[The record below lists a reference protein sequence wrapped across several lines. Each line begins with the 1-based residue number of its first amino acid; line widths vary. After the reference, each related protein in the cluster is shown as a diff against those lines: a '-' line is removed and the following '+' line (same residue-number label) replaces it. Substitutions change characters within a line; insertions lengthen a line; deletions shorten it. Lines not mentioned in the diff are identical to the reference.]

1 MSDETGH
8 ILVADDNRLNRLKLS
23 RSLEQQGHTVTLAE
37 DGKQA
42 LDLLR
47 EHPFDVVLLDIMM
60 PVMDG
65 YEVLSQLKSSAE
77 LRHIPVI
84 VISALD
90 ELDSAVHCIEMG
102 AEDYLAKPFNPVFLK
117 ARLGA
122 SLRRKNLRDL
132 EQVYLQQEVMLR
144 QSEKLA
150 TLGRLSAGM
159 AHEINNPAA
168 ALRGIE
174 QVGTAFDSHLEAHLA
189 LATSLP
195 TAPQVE
201 AQRQL
206 VQTIRAGEERSDA
219 LDPLSR
225 GDREAELE
233 DWLDDRKVNEAWE
246 LTPALVTMG
255 FDTEKLTALET
266 TLGRSQLAAALAW
279 LVSSFTIADVLAEVH
294 QATERI
300 SEIAGALK
308 AYSYLDQAPVQSVDV
323 REGLD
328 NTLMMLGSRLSQEI
342 SVERRYPDE
351 LPRIEAFG
359 SELNQVWTNLIDN
372 ALTAMEGRGTLT
384 LTVDCRPPWLVV
396 EVGDS
401 GPGIPEADQPR
412 IFDPFFTTKPPGEGT
427 GMGLNISHNIVV
439 QKHHGEISVSSKL
452 GDTHLCVKLPLEANL
467 GDATGEI
474 ALE

>member
-144 QSEKLA
+144 
-150 TLGRLSAGM
+150 
-159 AHEINNPAA
+159 
-168 ALRGIE
+168 
-174 QVGTAFDSHLEAHLA
+174 
-189 LATSLP
+189 
-195 TAPQVE
+195 
-201 AQRQL
+201 
-206 VQTIRAGEERSDA
+206 
-219 LDPLSR
+219 
-225 GDREAELE
+225 
-233 DWLDDRKVNEAWE
+233 
-246 LTPALVTMG
+246 
-255 FDTEKLTALET
+255 
-266 TLGRSQLAAALAW
+266 
-279 LVSSFTIADVLAEVH
+279 
-294 QATERI
+294 
-300 SEIAGALK
+300 
-308 AYSYLDQAPVQSVDV
+308 
-323 REGLD
+323 
-328 NTLMMLGSRLSQEI
+328 
-342 SVERRYPDE
+342 
-351 LPRIEAFG
+351 
-359 SELNQVWTNLIDN
+359 
-372 ALTAMEGRGTLT
+372 
-384 LTVDCRPPWLVV
+384 
-396 EVGDS
+396 
-401 GPGIPEADQPR
+401 
-412 IFDPFFTTKPPGEGT
+412 
-427 GMGLNISHNIVV
+427 
-439 QKHHGEISVSSKL
+439 
-452 GDTHLCVKLPLEANL
+452 
-467 GDATGEI
+467 
-474 ALE
+474 